1 MTRTFLT
8 FVLFAMAFAI
18 PQAMAQ
24 TSDPA
29 TGAENTVVIDQQGTD
44 AATPAADA
52 QPEPPYRMRSPY
64 QPFDQSLMFTETEL
78 LKIRALLAGIDNESI
93 QQAEEDPEANPV
105 EQTPAP
111 SGPRRIQ
118 LSGIAYSSPERWM
131 IWLNGQRVTPNQSL
145 PEIVELQVYR
155 NYIDLKW
162 FDRYLRKIIKIRM
175 RPNQIYDIA
184 NGVMLPG

>member
-1 MTRTFLT
+1 
-8 FVLFAMAFAI
+8 MAFAI

-24 TSDPA
+24 TSDPV
-29 TGAENTVVIDQQGTD
+29 TGADGAAVVDQQGTD
-44 AATPAADA
+44 ATTPVAET

-78 LKIRALLAGIDNESI
+78 LKIRALLAGIDNQSI

-118 LSGIAYSSPERWM
+118 LSGIAYSSPGRWM